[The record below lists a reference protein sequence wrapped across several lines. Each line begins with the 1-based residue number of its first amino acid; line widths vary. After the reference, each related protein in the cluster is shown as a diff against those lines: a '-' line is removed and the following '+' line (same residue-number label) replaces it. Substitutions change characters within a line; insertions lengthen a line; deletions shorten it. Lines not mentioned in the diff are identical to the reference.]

1 MAFRA
6 PLSSKDNFKS
16 HWATGTTKDMAP
28 VSKVWEKHGNV
39 VTNIKKML
47 NFPNS
52 VAVIASSKLT
62 ALTSKIKHV
71 CLPYDKWL

>member
-1 MAFRA
+1 MAFKS

-16 HWATGTTKDMAP
+16 HWATGTTKDIAP
-28 VSKVWEKHGNV
+28 DSNVWEKHGNT

-52 VAVIASSKLT
+52 VAVIASSKL
-62 ALTSKIKHV
+62 AGFTSKIYHKYKS
-71 CLPYDKWL
+71 L